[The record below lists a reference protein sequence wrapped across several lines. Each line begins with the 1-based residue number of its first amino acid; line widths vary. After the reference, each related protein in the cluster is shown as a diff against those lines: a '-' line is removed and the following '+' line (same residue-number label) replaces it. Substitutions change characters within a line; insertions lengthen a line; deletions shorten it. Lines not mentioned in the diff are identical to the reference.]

1 MFRNF
6 FFEKF
11 SKIPC
16 SHFLP
21 FFRPFLTRKFFWAK
35 SIFFEREHLLLFLFC
50 QEKDFVCS
58 LLPLFC
64 FDLTTHVAFFLDA
77 TLYLFKGPEVYLN
90 LFCEFFFW
98 ENSLF
103 CILNIWGFVSFFF
116 LSFFSVFFFEN
127 SNRMIPTIFF
137 RLETVMINKVL
148 WTVAFEDSDVS
159 NLLLVHFDLLW
170 AFLAFFGWRDATL
183 IWELRYFDFKVDG
196 ERTMATKKRR
206 RDVLYNALE
215 RFWDNGSAFNCGILQ
230 KFGLDGLGFINNI
243 TTLFLQGFW
252 FKQY

>member
-1 MFRNF
+1 MWPVTFVTYWHKNYLITSIAGILGI
-6 FFEKF
+6 FEKL

-35 SIFFEREHLLLFLFC
+35 SIFFEREHLLLFLFWK
-50 QEKDFVCS
+50 EKDFVCS

-64 FDLTTHVAFFLDA
+64 FDFTTHVAFFLDA

-127 SNRMIPTIFF
+127 SNRTIPTIFF
-137 RLETVMINKVL
+137 SARNGDDQQGVVNRCLRRFWCFEPSSR
-148 WTVAFEDSDVS
+148 AFWSFMS
-159 NLLLVHFDLLW
+159 FPCIFRMARCNFDLRIKILW
-170 AFLAFFGWRDATL
+170 F
-183 IWELRYFDFKVDG
+183 
-196 ERTMATKKRR
+196 
-206 RDVLYNALE
+206 
-215 RFWDNGSAFNCGILQ
+215 
-230 KFGLDGLGFINNI
+230 
-243 TTLFLQGFW
+243 
-252 FKQY
+252 